1 MERKDFYNLVCFH
14 LFKSLERLWVS
25 GCGHKNSSINLRKV
39 NFQLWAH
46 FVGFSNKGRKCYK
59 LHYMMMLLFHVDKN
73 VNNFIRLAKSYKVS
87 HFKCDWRIHLY
98 LICLQLVKDLCYCVI
113 VLHKLHLI
121 CCIYWLCVTVF
132 YNTGGSSGS
141 GVNLS

>member
-1 MERKDFYNLVCFH
+1 
-14 LFKSLERLWVS
+14 
-25 GCGHKNSSINLRKV
+25 
-39 NFQLWAH
+39 
-46 FVGFSNKGRKCYK
+46 
-59 LHYMMMLLFHVDKN
+59 MLLFHVDKN